1 MVGVKGLGD
10 CSRNWLAWGQAC
22 MGRKLLPGGDG
33 PEAMARGQPLERRGG
48 EGNYQERR
56 GSDRDLTHLDDVD
69 QQQNKES
76 LGQAALKGHCTLEV
90 LEL

>member
-33 PEAMARGQPLERRGG
+33 PEAMARGQPLERGG
-48 EGNYQERR
+48 G
-56 GSDRDLTHLDDVD
+56 
-69 QQQNKES
+69 
-76 LGQAALKGHCTLEV
+76 
-90 LEL
+90 